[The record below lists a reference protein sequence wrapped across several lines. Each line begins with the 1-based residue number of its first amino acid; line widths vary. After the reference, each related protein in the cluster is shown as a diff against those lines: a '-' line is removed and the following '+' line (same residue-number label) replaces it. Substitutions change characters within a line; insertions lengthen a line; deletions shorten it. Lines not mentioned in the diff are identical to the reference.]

1 MNILKNSTAYEV
13 KDGFIY
19 FKENGRIGVVEI
31 PTFGKLTLS
40 SKEGYI
46 HQVDHSFSTK
56 HNQK

>member
-1 MNILKNSTAYEV
+1 MQTEV

-19 FKENGRIGVVEI
+19 FKENGRIEVVEI